1 MTHTDGHLGEPSD
14 RLNPIDKIYV
24 STGGVLKELEVDEV
38 VFNALNGM
46 SLPQQKTAL
55 LNALNNIR

>member
-14 RLNPIDKIYV
+14 RFSPIDKIYV
-24 STGGVLKELEVDEV
+24 STGGVPKELEVDEV